1 MADSPL
7 EVGFLVR
14 RWVEAVSDTCF
25 PLGPKQV
32 ICFLTIKGNIRR
44 GEVVPFLKVET

>member
-32 ICFLTIKGNIRR
+32 ICFLTVKGNIRS
-44 GEVVPFLKVET
+44 EVVPFLKVDT